1 MLQEPASY
9 ENWSEF
15 LAARG
20 ITRPGGHRLLLVQ
33 IAHGRAWAFRPA
45 AKAPPCLLA
54 GIVHARTQSEA
65 WFSPGVGASEHL
77 RTLVPMCRAQLE
89 EDQRY
94 ALGAIMTRTHARNR
108 SGQRLAKV
116 LGFVRDHLD
125 GHMIVWRWQHVSS
138 G

>member
-9 ENWSEF
+9 ENWAEF

-33 IAHGRAWAFRPA
+33 IAHGRAWALRPA
-45 AKAPPCLLA
+45 AEAPPCLLA
-54 GIVHARTQSEA
+54 GIVHARDQSEA

-94 ALGAIMTRTHARNR
+94 ALGAIMTRTDARNR
-108 SGQRLAKV
+108 AGQRLAKV
-116 LGFVRDHLD
+116 LGFVRDHVD
-125 GHMIVWRWQHVSS
+125 GQMIVWRWSN